1 MERANR
7 NRRRARANRKGRK
20 RRLFLLFLVPA
31 EFFLAGILTGQF
43 RMLFSGRM
51 FRRSIPFGEILSEG
65 ILRVPGIFYT
75 IGFTALGVFLTILS
89 LHRRGILNQAVMIGK
104 HGERIT
110 QQGTLGRSRMLT
122 LEEAEE
128 HFDVSGDIN
137 DHFDFLFGSVQEN
150 ENDHAR
156 IKKIFGHR
164 TE

>member
-1 MERANR
+1 MERTNR
-7 NRRRARANRKGRK
+7 NRKHAHAKRKGRK

-31 EFFLAGILTGQF
+31 EFFLAGFLTGQF
-43 RMLFSGRM
+43 RMLFSGQM

-65 ILRVPGIFYT
+65 ILRAPGIFYT
-75 IGFTALGVFLTILS
+75 MGVTSLGVFLTILS
-89 LHRRGILNQAVMIGK
+89 LHRRGILNQAAVIGK

-137 DHFDFLFGSVQEN
+137 DHFDFLFGSIQED

-164 TE
+164 TK

>member
-1 MERANR
+1 MERTDK
-7 NRRRARANRKGRK
+7 NRRCARANRKGRK

-43 RMLFSGRM
+43 RMLLNGRM

-65 ILRVPGIFYT
+65 ILRVPGIIYT
-75 IGFTALGVFLTILS
+75 IGFTALGVFLTLLS
-89 LHRRGILNQAVMIGK
+89 LHRKGILNRAAVIGK

-110 QQGTLGRSRMLT
+110 QQGTLGRARMLT

-137 DHFDFLFGSVQEN
+137 DHFDFLFGSVQED

-164 TE
+164 TK

>member
-1 MERANR
+1 MERNNR
-7 NRRRARANRKGRK
+7 SRRLAHAKRKGRK
-20 RRLFLLFLVPA
+20 RRLFLLSLVPF
-31 EFFLAGILTGQF
+31 EFFLAGVLTGQF
-43 RMLFSGRM
+43 RMLLSGLA
-51 FRRSIPFGEILSEG
+51 FREAVPLGEILSEG
-65 ILRVPGIFYT
+65 IFRVPGIFYT

-89 LHRRGILNQAVMIGK
+89 LHRRGIPNRAAVIGK

-137 DHFDFLFGSVQEN
+137 DHFDFLFGSVQED

-164 TE
+164 TK